1 MNQNDDQI
9 ISPNTLIEGLTST
22 RQISL
27 SNSDLDD
34 ITVDDDDDIDDDC
47 LDSIDEVQ
55 HILQTFGKH
64 DCSISSI
71 EYFDS
76 RRYEIMYEIM
86 NIEKQFDEL
95 KNILYEESV
104 LLIDRKLLSIQNE
117 EAPEYQNELKKL
129 YDEMKIDL
137 EIAKQRRHIELQA
150 LENST
155 ESELLSLEQTLE
167 NDKFLLHYNI
177 REDIEQKIH
186 ELETL
191 KMKTQVCANI
201 LQEILPSEQQQ
212 QQQLQTISTNK
223 KRFDNLET
231 IKQNTKK
238 RRLNSTKKTNEKDNL
253 AIFYQLSDM
262 NIIEDWALIQ
272 TSLQQSSTILHESD
286 YNNDSEKSDNYDDN
300 NDSNRLIHMTNIDY

>member
-9 ISPNTLIEGLTST
+9 LLSNTSIEGLTSS
-22 RQISL
+22 RQLSF

-55 HILQTFGKH
+55 HILQTFGKN
-64 DCSISSI
+64 DCSTSSI
-71 EYFDS
+71 DYFDS

-137 EIAKQRRHIELQA
+137 EIAKQRHRIELQA

-167 NDKFLLHYNI
+167 NEKFLLQYNI

-191 KMKTQVCANI
+191 KMETQLCANI
-201 LQEILPSEQQQ
+201 LQEILPSEQ

-223 KRFDNLET
+223 KRFDNSET
-231 IKQNTKK
+231 IKQNVKK
-238 RRLNSTKKTNEKDNL
+238 RRLNGTKKIVEKDNL
-253 AIFYQLSDM
+253 AIFYQLSDI
-262 NIIEDWALIQ
+262 NIIEDWTLIQ
-272 TSLQQSSTILHESD
+272 TSLQQSSTILDESD
-286 YNNDSEKSDNYDDN
+286 DNNNDNEKSDNYVDD
-300 NDSNRLIHMTNIDY
+300 NDSNRLVHMSNIDC

>member
-1 MNQNDDQI
+1 MNQNEDQI
-9 ISPNTLIEGLTST
+9 ISSNTSIEGSTSS
-22 RQISL
+22 RKISL

-34 ITVDDDDDIDDDC
+34 ITIDDDDDIDDDC

-55 HILQTFGKH
+55 NILQTFGKH
-64 DCSISSI
+64 DCSTSSI
-71 EYFDS
+71 DYFDS

-104 LLIDRKLLSIQNE
+104 LLIDRKLISIQNE

-129 YDEMKIDL
+129 YDEMKLDL
-137 EIAKQRRHIELQA
+137 EIAKQRHLIELQA
-150 LENST
+150 LENAT

-167 NDKFLLHYNI
+167 NDKFLVHYNI

-186 ELETL
+186 ELEAL
-191 KMKTQVCANI
+191 KMKTQLCENI

-212 QQQLQTISTNK
+212 LQIISTNK
-223 KRFDNLET
+223 KRFDNSET
-231 IKQNTKK
+231 IKQNIKK
-238 RRLNSTKKTNEKDNL
+238 RRLNGTKKTTEKDSL

-272 TSLQQSSTILHESD
+272 TSLQQSSTIFDKSD
-286 YNNDSEKSDNYDDN
+286 NTNDSEKSDNYDDDH
-300 NDSNRLIHMTNIDY
+300 DSICLVHMSNIDC